1 MNTSS
6 LSAWL
11 GAAPAQ
17 PRANQ
22 RPKRT
27 ESNSPNPSYR
37 RSMQNH
43 FFQLAV
49 KIRIDDTATGD
60 NLMSRRPSSVRV
72 AEFYRAAVGGGLA
85 VDRTVLR
92 GICGSFLKNFLFR
105 IPDLSPFDKRVTPTS
120 PRESKL

>member
-37 RSMQNH
+37 RSTQNH

-72 AEFYRAAVGGGLA
+72 AVFSRSAVVWALAMYRAFSRVI
-85 VDRTVLR
+85 VDP
-92 GICGSFLKNFLFR
+92 FLKIFLFR
-105 IPDLSPFDKRVTPTS
+105 IPD
-120 PRESKL
+120 